1 MTDLNHP
8 LPRIREAITA
18 PGRPT
23 ATLASFQYILRLSF
37 ADIDFLSANA
47 SPRSLAKVAYAF
59 TARQAGSVLDF
70 VGGLPEYISVVVVH
84 CEGGYSRSCAIAKAL
99 SQICGYQVSEN
110 DLVDANP
117 SVVGVMQEVAAE
129 RSGGKGR
136 RE

>member
-1 MTDLNHP
+1 
-8 LPRIREAITA
+8 
-18 PGRPT
+18 
-23 ATLASFQYILRLSF
+23 
-37 ADIDFLSANA
+37 
-47 SPRSLAKVAYAF
+47 
-59 TARQAGSVLDF
+59 